1 MNFVKQVE
9 EQLRDLGTESRR
21 KHPAVK
27 EAAER
32 AILSLR
38 ALQNKYVVAVRKASQ
53 NTAAGQSSE
62 HPTTALFQSQDVLR
76 PFLLA
81 ANYPDVG
88 NKVLNLSMDG
98 IQTLIGGNAILR
110 NDGVNVVRI
119 LHIQANV
126 CAAAI
131 QGKNGVGSGTIG
143 SMIPSAGSVM
153 NAGVGTISSL
163 GNSILSGFGFK
174 SERVV
179 AEEEQQSSQNQA
191 SNDRI
196 EESPSSQSDTST
208 DTHTARSVASTSHT
222 SLRSGK
228 EDEALSIRILQTVN
242 MIVDSKGLELNEE
255 VLSQCISICLV
266 LSACGTRSNLSHDS
280 QVHTSS
286 SHSSIASPKRINTKR
301 KNLADKNHASH
312 SVSGAANKVSGA
324 AIATLRQIISTLF
337 TRATEVV
344 SISTLQQ
351 SQTEGSESN
360 TMPDEDEK
368 TCLETL
374 ASKTLLDLCSLVKNN
389 DIVCDGPFG
398 QALIGQQS
406 KFLRP
411 SRTLSFNLI
420 ELILEQHKDLF
431 EDEPPPQAKCNFH
444 LIFKNTL
451 CPLLSTMLKSC
462 TKQED
467 ISGDGPL
474 DLMLKLNAITTSI
487 INSFGTNDL
496 FRSEC
501 FDLLAANIAPIIDA
515 TNLLRDSHEFEDG
528 YVYDIDFPD
537 ESLDPDL
544 VERSQVSK
552 YESSKTMW
560 AAAISIESLYTLLS
574 TQFLRLLSIFK
585 EKGRVEGDS
594 ILSIIISAV
603 CDFTVVAS
611 SSKESISQ
619 VVKCARTVPSD
630 TRNIVSGDGE
640 IFLNSFHFH
649 TSRINPSLISSAKH
663 MTNYNIGECIFTAFN
678 FILIFWQNAKAAINE
693 GGTKEIQ
700 TLLEESFGPSI
711 AVIQHFL
718 RRCPA
723 SDLICQS
730 SLSGLSNLASSL
742 LPLCSDDDF
751 KRGVIFSSLSK
762 LCLPARG
769 NEEIRELRKL
779 NHMAISLLFQL
790 MQSNSNDIK
799 DEWNTVI
806 LCLSELSGISTEGN
820 LEDTK
825 IADNISKLGEY
836 SEKLNDT
843 SLKYLIKAIIDL
855 CNGGSRAGS
864 GSRNQYGF
872 KLYESTKEMI
882 ASTKLMTQSN
892 DFHIIPFLDILLVN
906 LTVSN
911 SSRFGSFGNDVMIFL
926 SKEGGINEE
935 ALVRTFHID
944 TMSHLIASYLASEK
958 KHISR
963 YDGEQCIIKPL
974 CRTIET
980 TTYVDSAEQA
990 LIKLKQVIEDG
1001 YDIMFA
1007 WQHMIMALTSI
1018 AECSPKERGGD
1029 WSGTCT
1035 IAFGCLKLLVDD
1047 FLNELPNQEPTRIA
1061 LLDCCAAFGSS
1072 RFDINTS
1079 LTATGMLWSIADQ
1092 DNSPDSVDVS
1102 FFFISYLLNNMFLIR
1117 SFFFDHQTACS
1128 CEVGCIGF

>member
-53 NTAAGQSSE
+53 NTASGQSSE

-179 AEEEQQSSQNQA
+179 AGEDQQSSQNQA
-191 SNDRI
+191 SNDQI

-208 DTHTARSVASTSHT
+208 DTHTTRSVASTSHA
-222 SLRSGK
+222 SHRSGK

-280 QVHTSS
+280 QGHSS
-286 SHSSIASPKRINTKR
+286 SHSSMASPKRINSKR
-301 KNLADKNHASH
+301 KNLADKNHANH

-324 AIATLRQIISTLF
+324 AIAALRQIISTLF
-337 TRATEVV
+337 TRATEAV
-344 SISTLQQ
+344 SVSTLKQ
-351 SQTEGSESN
+351 SQAEGSESN

-406 KFLRP
+406 KLLRP

-420 ELILEQHKDLF
+420 ELILEQHKNLF

-487 INSFGTNDL
+487 ISSYGTNDL

-528 YVYDIDFPD
+528 YVYDIDSPD
-537 ESLDPDL
+537 ETLDPDS

-574 TQFLRLLSIFK
+574 TQFLRLLSLFK
-585 EKGRVEGDS
+585 EKGGVEGDS

-611 SSKESISQ
+611 SSKDSISQ
-619 VVKCARTVPSD
+619 VVKCASTVPSD

-640 IFLNSFHFH
+640 IFSNTFYFH
-649 TSRINPSLISSAKH
+649 TARINPSLISSAKH

-678 FILIFWQNAKAAINE
+678 FVLIFWQNAKAAINE

-742 LPLCSDDDF
+742 LPLCLDDDF

-779 NHMAISLLFQL
+779 NHMSISLLFQL

-799 DEWNTVI
+799 DEWSTVI
-806 LCLSELSGISTEGN
+806 LCLSELSGISTEGK

-825 IADNISKLGEY
+825 IADNISKLGKF
-836 SEKLNDT
+836 SMKLNDV
-843 SLKYLIKAIIDL
+843 SLNYLIKSIIDL
-855 CNGGSRAGS
+855 CNAGGSRAGS

-872 KLYESTKEMI
+872 KLYESTKAMI
-882 ASTKLMTQSN
+882 TSTKLMTQSN
-892 DFHIIPFLDILLVN
+892 DFHIIPFLNILLVN

-911 SSRFGSFGNDVMIFL
+911 ASRFGSFGNDVMIFL
-926 SKEGGINEE
+926 SKEGAINEE

-944 TMSHLIASYLASEK
+944 AMSHLIASYLASEK
-958 KHISR
+958 KHISHD
-963 YDGEQCIIKPL
+963 DGERCIIKPL
-974 CRTIET
+974 CSTIQT

-1018 AECSPKERGGD
+1018 AECSPKERDGD

-1102 FFFISYLLNNMFLIR
+1102 FFFTSYLQNIMFLIR
-1117 SFFFDHQTACS
+1117 SFVFEQIACS
-1128 CEVGCIGF
+1128 CEVGCVGF